1 MKANRKYIASFLL
14 VACIGLPGILF
25 LVYKTKQA
33 FIRHEME
40 EKLEKLHLQ
49 TIQIPVDEIVWYK
62 KNKEIVVEGRL
73 FDIKTLTIENGIA
86 TFRGL
91 FDEKESDIKNLLSNL
106 EKKQRGEKDKNLVA
120 QFVMLLFYQD
130 SNRELILQY
139 PDCKKAG
146 YALHEQQPWS
156 GPSLNIPHPP
166 PKA

>member
-25 LVYKTKQA
+25 LFYKTKQA

-49 TIQIPVDEIVWYK
+49 TIQISADKIVWYK

-73 FDIKTLTIENGIA
+73 FDIKTMTIGNGIA

-91 FDEKESDIKNLLSNL
+91 FDEKESDIKNLLSDL
-106 EKKQRGEKDKNLVA
+106 EKKQRGENDKNLVA
-120 QFVMLLFYQD
+120 KFISLLIYRE
-130 SNRELILQY
+130 SNTSLVLECPVPASIDYNLF
-139 PDCKKAG
+139 C
-146 YALHEQQPWS
+146 HHNWS
-156 GPSLNIPHPP
+156 SFSLNTPYPP
-166 PKA
+166 PEI

>member
-1 MKANRKYIASFLL
+1 MKANRKYIASFFL

-25 LVYKTKQA
+25 LFYKTKQA

-49 TIQIPVDEIVWYK
+49 TIQIPVEKIVWYK
-62 KNKEIVVEGRL
+62 TNKEIVVEGRL

-86 TFRGL
+86 SFTGL
-91 FDEKESDIKNLLSNL
+91 FDDKESDIKDLLSAL
-106 EKKQRGEKDKNLVA
+106 EKKQQGNNDKNLVA
-120 QFVMLLFYQD
+120 KFVSLLFYQD
-130 SNRELILQY
+130 NNRELVLQY
-139 PDCKKAG
+139 PDCKKTDH
-146 YALHEQQPWS
+146 ALCEQQSWS